1 MSTMDMWKANAVT
14 LILLIVVNLALF
26 GLGTTPWMVL
36 GLILLAGAMFMTY
49 RQGMGFGHEACSIL
63 QTVEKA
69 RDPQSPSY
77 GQVDEKVQKRA
88 WSMST
93 GVKGV
98 LASAL
103 VPYVVGC
110 VYIVLS
116 LLKLYPA
123 MAKFAE
129 ALTHRDYLGSLVGLG
144 IEREKI
150 GDIIIPRSRTD
161 GNSKERHTVYV
172 FVTEEISDY
181 IIDNLSYVK
190 HTHIRIERC
199 EEVPD
204 EVAPQLEELSVIVSS
219 NRLDAIVAKLYNLSR
234 EQALKLFVEGKVF
247 LNGINMTGNARSLKE
262 GEVVSV
268 RGYGKFIF
276 NGEGGNTKKDKL
288 YIKVSK
294 YV

>member
-1 MSTMDMWKANAVT
+1 MVR
-14 LILLIVVNLALF
+14 F
-26 GLGTTPWMVL
+26 GSPE
-36 GLILLAGAMFMTY
+36 MFGY
-49 RQGMGFGHEACSIL
+49 
-63 QTVEKA
+63 
-69 RDPQSPSY
+69 
-77 GQVDEKVQKRA
+77 DE
-88 WSMST
+88 
-93 GVKGV
+93 
-98 LASAL
+98 
-103 VPYVVGC
+103 PYP
-110 VYIVLS
+110 IT

-129 ALTHRDYLGSLVGLG
+129 TLTHRDYLGSLVGLG

-161 GNSKERHTVYV
+161 GNSIEKHTVYV

-190 HTHIRIERC
+190 HTNIRIERC

>member
-1 MSTMDMWKANAVT
+1 MDAKIDVRKRLT
-14 LILLIVVNLALF
+14 ELA
-26 GLGTTPWMVL
+26 
-36 GLILLAGAMFMTY
+36 
-49 RQGMGFGHEACSIL
+49 
-63 QTVEKA
+63 EKA
-69 RDPQSPSY
+69 YRENRYVFTDFLNVSQLSQYFELVKKKKGASSSRENEGYDGEAGRECDLAVDGEIEGVDVRAFGGTAGCERCMVRFGSPEMFGY
-77 GQVDEKVQKRA
+77 DE
-88 WSMST
+88 
-93 GVKGV
+93 
-98 LASAL
+98 
-103 VPYVVGC
+103 PYP
-110 VYIVLS
+110 IT

-161 GNSKERHTVYV
+161 GNSIEKHTVYA

-204 EVAPQLEELSVIVSS
+204 EVAPQFEELSVIVSS

>member
-1 MSTMDMWKANAVT
+1 MDAKIDVRKRLT
-14 LILLIVVNLALF
+14 ELA
-26 GLGTTPWMVL
+26 
-36 GLILLAGAMFMTY
+36 
-49 RQGMGFGHEACSIL
+49 
-63 QTVEKA
+63 EKA
-69 RDPQSPSY
+69 YRENRYVFTDFLNVSQLSQYFELVKKKKGASSSRKNEGYDGEAGRECDLAVDGEIEGVDVRAFGGTAGCERCMVRFGSPEMFGY
-77 GQVDEKVQKRA
+77 DE
-88 WSMST
+88 
-93 GVKGV
+93 
-98 LASAL
+98 
-103 VPYVVGC
+103 PYP
-110 VYIVLS
+110 IT

-129 ALTHRDYLGSLVGLG
+129 TLTHRDYLGSLVGLG

-150 GDIIIPRSRTD
+150 GDIIIPRSGTD

-190 HTHIRIERC
+190 HTHIRIESC

>member
-1 MSTMDMWKANAVT
+1 MDAKIDVRKRLT
-14 LILLIVVNLALF
+14 ELA
-26 GLGTTPWMVL
+26 
-36 GLILLAGAMFMTY
+36 
-49 RQGMGFGHEACSIL
+49 
-63 QTVEKA
+63 EKA
-69 RDPQSPSY
+69 YRENRYVFTDFLNVSQLSQYFELVKKKKADLVIDGEIEGVDVKAFGGTAGCERCMVRFGSPEMFGY
-77 GQVDEKVQKRA
+77 EE
-88 WSMST
+88 
-93 GVKGV
+93 
-98 LASAL
+98 
-103 VPYVVGC
+103 PYP
-110 VYIVLS
+110 IT

-129 ALTHRDYLGSLVGLG
+129 TLTHRDYLGSLVGLG

-150 GDIIIPRSRTD
+150 GDIIIPRSRTE
-161 GNSKERHTVYV
+161 GNSLGKHTVYA

-190 HTHIRIERC
+190 HTHIRIESC